1 MSVTSLVC
9 RELDRVAAPCTPF
22 TIRPFTQN
30 EDHTAMVLLAA
41 VFDAAEGGP
50 APRPD
55 GMMAELQSR
64 RGRAVNCWLAWP
76 RPAVDITPVA
86 MPSGLVTLVESHDRA
101 GRVRW
106 SIGWLL
112 VHPGA
117 RRQGLG
123 RGLVAVAV
131 RHARDAGADM
141 VWAETA
147 AAWPAARFW
156 QAVGFQEARRDG

>member
-1 MSVTSLVC
+1 
-9 RELDRVAAPCTPF
+9 
-22 TIRPFTQN
+22 
-30 EDHTAMVLLAA
+30 MVLLTA
-41 VFDAAEGGP
+41 VFDAAAGP

-64 RGRAVNCWLAWP
+64 RGRAVNCWLARP

-106 SIGWLL
+106 SIGWLI
-112 VHPGA
+112 VHPAA

-131 RHARDAGADM
+131 RHAREAGADM
-141 VWAETA
+141 VWVETSV
-147 AAWPAARFW
+147 AWPSARFW
-156 QAVGFQEARRDG
+156 QAVGFVPERPDG